1 MDDLAA
7 RKEMLVARSAVQ
19 RARLR
24 YEVLAL
30 RSRPRNMSLPLGLL
44 LGFLAR
50 RGSPAGAGGLL
61 GKLGALLAIV
71 RPLLGFVKMLRRKM
85 R

>member
-7 RKEMLVARSAVQ
+7 RKEVLIARSAVQ

-30 RSRPRNMSLPLGLL
+30 RSRPRQMSLPLGFL
-44 LGFLAR
+44 LGLFLR
-50 RGSPAGAGGLL
+50 RSSPVAASGLL
-61 GKLGALLAIV
+61 GKLSLLFAIVQPLLA
-71 RPLLGFVKMLRRKM
+71 LVKTLRRKV